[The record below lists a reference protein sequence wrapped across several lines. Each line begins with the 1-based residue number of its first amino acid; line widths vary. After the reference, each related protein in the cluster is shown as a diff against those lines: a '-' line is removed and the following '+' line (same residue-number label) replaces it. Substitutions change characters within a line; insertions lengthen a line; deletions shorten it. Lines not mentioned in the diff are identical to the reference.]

1 MSLFKNLLIGA
12 AVVAG
17 VNYITKKRPDGR
29 SMVDDIKDKAP
40 EWMDKAKE
48 FGNTAKDKLNRKTDQ
63 FNRSSDQYA
72 RNTPATD
79 NY

>member
-29 SMVDDIKDKAP
+29 SMMDDIKEKAP
-40 EWMDKAKE
+40 EWMNKAKE
-48 FGNTAKDKLNRKTDQ
+48 FTQKDRFSDAADQ
-63 FNRSSDQYA
+63 FNRTSDQFS
-72 RNTPATD
+72 RNAPTTD

>member
-1 MSLFKNLLIGA
+1 MSLFKNLIIGA

-29 SMVDDIKDKAP
+29 SMVDDIKEKAP
-40 EWMDKAKE
+40 EWMNKAKE
-48 FGNTAKDKLNRKTDQ
+48 FGNTQKDRFAGSKDEFNRTTDQ
-63 FNRSSDQYA
+63 FA
-72 RNTPATD
+72 RTTPGSD

>member
-29 SMVDDIKDKAP
+29 SMVDDIKEKAP
-40 EWMDKAKE
+40 EWMNKAKE
-48 FGNTAKDKLNRKTDQ
+48 FGNTQKERFSGTNDQ
-63 FNRSSDQYA
+63 FNRTTDQFS
-72 RNTPATD
+72 RSTPTTD

>member
-29 SMVDDIKDKAP
+29 SMMDDIKEKAP
-40 EWMDKAKE
+40 EWMNKAKE
-48 FGNTAKDKLNRKTDQ
+48 FGNTQKDRFGGATDQ
-63 FNRSSDQYA
+63 FNRTTDQFS
-72 RNTPATD
+72 RNTPTTD